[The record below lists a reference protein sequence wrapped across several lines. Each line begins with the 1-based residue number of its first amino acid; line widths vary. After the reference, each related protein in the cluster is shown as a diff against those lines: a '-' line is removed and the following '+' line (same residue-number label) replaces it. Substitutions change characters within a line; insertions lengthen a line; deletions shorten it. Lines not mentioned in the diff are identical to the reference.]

1 MVKYVKRDKQNIL
14 IVMADQ
20 LTALALGCYGN
31 KDVKS
36 PHIDRLAAEGVLFE
50 SAYSSSPLC
59 TPARY
64 AFMTGQ
70 NISQC
75 GGYDN
80 AAYMPA
86 TMPTFA
92 HYMRLMGYKTC
103 LSGKMHFVGA
113 DQLHG
118 FEDRVTTDIY
128 PADFGWIPDW
138 NNPDERIDLWY
149 HNMSSVKQAGVAS
162 ITNQLA
168 YDDEVGAQAMR
179 VIFDHARSEDERPLC
194 LVTSFIHPHD
204 PYATRQKYWDL
215 YDDVDISPPSVPR
228 PAEQDAHSKR
238 LEKVI
243 DLDAVECQ
251 R

>member
-1 MVKYVKRDKQNIL
+1 MVKYQKHEKQNIF

-31 KDVKS
+31 TSVKS
-36 PHIDRLAAEGVLFE
+36 PNIDLLAQQGVTFE

-92 HYMRLMGYKTC
+92 H
-103 LSGKMHFVGA
+103 
-113 DQLHG
+113 
-118 FEDRVTTDIY
+118 
-128 PADFGWIPDW
+128 
-138 NNPDERIDLWY
+138 
-149 HNMSSVKQAGVAS
+149 
-162 ITNQLA
+162 
-168 YDDEVGAQAMR
+168 
-179 VIFDHARSEDERPLC
+179 
-194 LVTSFIHPHD
+194 
-204 PYATRQKYWDL
+204 
-215 YDDVDISPPSVPR
+215 
-228 PAEQDAHSKR
+228 
-238 LEKVI
+238 
-243 DLDAVECQ
+243 
-251 R
+251 

>member
-1 MVKYVKRDKQNIL
+1 MTRTVNKDRNIV

-31 KDVKS
+31 NEVKS
-36 PHIDRLAAEGVLFE
+36 PHIDRLASEGVRFD

-70 NISQC
+70 NISRC

-92 HYMRLMGYKTC
+92 HYLRLMGYRTC
-103 LSGKMHFVGA
+103 LSGKMHFVGP

-118 FEDRVTTDIY
+118 FESRVTTDVY
-128 PADFGWIPDW
+128 PADFGWVPDW
-138 NNPDERIDLWY
+138 TNPDDRIDLWY

-162 ITNQLA
+162 ITNQLS
-168 YDDEVGAQAMR
+168 YDDEVG
-179 VIFDHARSEDERPLC
+179 HESC
-194 LVTSFIHPHD
+194 
-204 PYATRQKYWDL
+204 
-215 YDDVDISPPSVPR
+215 
-228 PAEQDAHSKR
+228 
-238 LEKVI
+238 
-243 DLDAVECQ
+243 
-251 R
+251 